1 MLDYVGNTGTY
12 HKTVR
17 KPLKSVRKAGEGKAR
32 RGKLGLGPYVAWG
45 RVGCQGE
52 WAEGCQCGW

>member
-1 MLDYVGNTGTY
+1 MLDYVGNTLKY
-12 HKTVR
+12 YKIVR

-45 RVGCQGE
+45 RVG
-52 WAEGCQCGW
+52 